1 MASPAAPIRF
11 RLSPPKP
18 RGCDQ
23 AAVSSVHGRN
33 FPCSALFFATPSRV
47 EGRQRP
53 VARGSNARGVRRGFF
68 VALLLALIAGENAYP
83 LRRARFANLLLRTRL
98 TWTRFRFVFGHH
110 IRNAVSQFLSACE
123 MLAQQGVGSKTGLG
137 MTSEIAVL
145 NQKAV
150 ALAADSAVTLVDG
163 GLVAVRNDTRKLFN
177 LIEGRP
183 IGLMFFGVADVMGH
197 PWDLLIEHYQTKV
210 KPQHFAH
217 VADYAASF
225 LSSLDNLEEFFPRA
239 RQKDE
244 YRRLL
249 ASVFRY
255 IFHFAQY
262 LRDSGENEQAQV
274 SDAAVLDAAIE
285 RVWRTYQT
293 REDGSPRP
301 DLPCFPKDFAKKV
314 AADYGPVI
322 EETIAYGFQP
332 FNLNKQATQRLHDIA
347 IWCVVKDLFLED
359 VTGLVFSGYGAEDR
373 YPVVVTCYMSAIVGG
388 IVKRGGPTIDAIDGD
403 IRSRIRVFAD
413 SEVTNAFIRGI
424 DFNLERRLYGGFR
437 VMLHGLVDQLVD
449 ALPDANTRENVR
461 GRFQKDFVP
470 RYFDAFHK
478 MIADYQQQAFINPI
492 LRVLEIAAKNEL
504 AETARDLVGLNVFK
518 KRITAQK
525 QTVGGA
531 IDVAIISRENG
542 FQWWS
547 RQGGG

>member
-1 MASPAAPIRF
+1 
-11 RLSPPKP
+11 
-18 RGCDQ
+18 
-23 AAVSSVHGRN
+23 
-33 FPCSALFFATPSRV
+33 
-47 EGRQRP
+47 
-53 VARGSNARGVRRGFF
+53 
-68 VALLLALIAGENAYP
+68 
-83 LRRARFANLLLRTRL
+83 
-98 TWTRFRFVFGHH
+98 
-110 IRNAVSQFLSACE
+110 
-123 MLAQQGVGSKTGLG
+123 

-163 GLVAVRNDTRKLFN
+163 GLVAVRNDQRKLFN
-177 LIEGRP
+177 LVEGKP

-197 PWDLLIEHYQTKV
+197 PWDQLIENYQTKV
-210 KPQHFAH
+210 KPPGFAH

-225 LSSLDNLEEFFPRA
+225 LNSLDNLEEFFPRS
-239 RQKDE
+239 RQGDE

-255 IFHFAQY
+255 VFHFAQY
-262 LRDSGENEQAQV
+262 LRESGEGDLAQA
-274 SDAAVLDAAIE
+274 SDAAILDIAIE
-285 RVWRTYQT
+285 RVWRSYQT
-293 REDGSPRP
+293 REDGSPRA
-301 DLPCFPKDFAKKV
+301 DLACFPKDFAKRI
-314 AADYGPVI
+314 ATEYAQVI
-322 EETIAYGFQP
+322 EETIAYGFSP
-332 FNLNKQATQRLHDIA
+332 FNLAKQSQQRLRDIA
-347 IWCVVKDLFLED
+347 IYCVVKDLFLED
-359 VTGLVFSGYGAEDR
+359 VTGLVFSGFGSEER
-373 YPVVVTCYMSAIVGG
+373 YPTVVTCYMSAIVGG
-388 IVKRGGPTIDAIDGD
+388 IAKRGAPIVDAIDGD

-437 VMLHGLVDQLVD
+437 VMLHGLVDQLIE
-449 ALPDANTRENVR
+449 ALPMNDANLRENVR
-461 GRFQKDFVP
+461 GRFQREFVP
-470 RYFDAFHK
+470 KYFDAFYR

-531 IDVAIISRENG
+531 IDVAVISRDGG

-547 RQGGG
+547 RQNGG

>member
-1 MASPAAPIRF
+1 MRA
-11 RLSPPKP
+11 
-18 RGCDQ
+18 G
-23 AAVSSVHGRN
+23 
-33 FPCSALFFATPSRV
+33 V
-47 EGRQRP
+47 ESRQRL
-53 VARGSNARGVRRGFF
+53 VARGSDAREGRPGFF
-68 VALLLALIAGENAYP
+68 ATLILTLMAGERA
-83 LRRARFANLLLRTRL
+83 RRASHRRAAKVLLRTGL
-98 TWTRFRFVFGHH
+98 TGPRYGVVFAPQTRR
-110 IRNAVSQFLSACE
+110 AVSQSAFSCD
-123 MLAQQGVGSKTGLG
+123 MLRQKSVGRDFRQGVG

-163 GLVAVRNDTRKLFN
+163 GLVAVRNDQRKLFN
-177 LIEGRP
+177 LVEGRP
-183 IGLMFFGVADVMGH
+183 IGLMFFGIADVMGH
-197 PWDLLIEHYQTKV
+197 PWDQLIEHYQTKV
-210 KPQHFAH
+210 KPQNFAH

-225 LSSLDNLEEFFPRA
+225 LGSLDNLEEFFPRA

-255 IFHFAQY
+255 LFHFAQY
-262 LRDSGENEQAQV
+262 LRDSGEGELANV
-274 SDAAVLDAAIE
+274 SDAAVLEAAIE
-285 RVWRTYQT
+285 RVWRTYQV
-293 REDGSPRP
+293 RDDGSPRG
-301 DLPCFPKDFAKKV
+301 DLPCFPKDFARRI
-314 AADYGPVI
+314 AQEYADTI
-322 EETIAYGFQP
+322 EETIAYGFSA
-332 FNLNKQATQRLHDIA
+332 FNLGKQSQQRLRDIA

-359 VTGLVFSGYGAEDR
+359 VTGLVFSGYGADDR
-373 YPVVVTCYMSAIVGG
+373 YPSVVTCYMSSIVGG
-388 IVKRGGPTIDAIDGD
+388 IAKRGGPTVDAIDGD

-437 VMLHGLVDQLVD
+437 VMLHGLVDQLVE
-449 ALPDANTRENVR
+449 ALPVSEAREDVR
-461 GRFQKDFVP
+461 GRFQRDFVP

-478 MIADYQQQAFINPI
+478 MIVDYQQQAFINPV

-531 IDVAIISRENG
+531 IDVAVISRENG

-547 RQGGG
+547 KQGGG

>member
-1 MASPAAPIRF
+1 MPETPAACRF
-11 RLSPPKP
+11 GASLARIAFFTALFLPLIAGIVLYPFRRGASRLTAKP
-18 RGCDQ
+18 LARAGNQTASARSQSARGCDMLET
-23 AAVSSVHGRN
+23 VG
-33 FPCSALFFATPSRV
+33 
-47 EGRQRP
+47 
-53 VARGSNARGVRRGFF
+53 
-68 VALLLALIAGENAYP
+68 
-83 LRRARFANLLLRTRL
+83 L
-98 TWTRFRFVFGHH
+98 T
-110 IRNAVSQFLSACE
+110 
-123 MLAQQGVGSKTGLG
+123 TGLG

-163 GLVAVRNDTRKLFN
+163 GLVAVRNDQRKLFN
-177 LIEGRP
+177 LVEGRP

-197 PWDLLIEHYQTKV
+197 PWDQLIEHYQAKV
-210 KPQHFAH
+210 KPPNLAH
-217 VADYAASF
+217 VTDYATSF
-225 LSSLDNLEEFFPRA
+225 LGSLDNLEEFFPRA

-262 LRDSGENEQAQV
+262 LRDSGENEPAQAT
-274 SDAAVLDAAIE
+274 DAAVLDAAIE
-285 RVWRTYQT
+285 RVWRTYQV
-293 REDGSPRP
+293 RDDGSPRP
-301 DLPCFPKDFAKKV
+301 DLACFPKDFGKKI
-314 AADYGPVI
+314 AADYGQTI
-322 EETIAYGFQP
+322 AETIAYGFSP
-332 FNLNKQATQRLHDIA
+332 FNLNKQALQRLNDIA

-359 VTGLVFSGYGAEDR
+359 VTGLVFSGYGAEER

-388 IVKRGGPTIDAIDGD
+388 IAKRGGPTIDAIDGD

-437 VMLHGLVDQLVD
+437 VMLHGLVDQLVE
-449 ALPDANTRENVR
+449 ALPLPDASARENVR

-531 IDVAIISRENG
+531 IDVAVISRENG

-547 RQGGG
+547 KQGGG